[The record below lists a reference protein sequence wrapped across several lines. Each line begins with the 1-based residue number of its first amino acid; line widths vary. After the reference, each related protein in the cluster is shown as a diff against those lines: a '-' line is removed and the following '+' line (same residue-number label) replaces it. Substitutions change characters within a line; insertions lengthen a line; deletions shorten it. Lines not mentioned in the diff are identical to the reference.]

1 MCDRWILSHAA
12 MKFRLI
18 TFVHFTEYT
27 ATFSSK
33 YELAAL
39 PLDPH
44 DAQQVHPVLGCCI
57 CCYCKLNTHHLIP
70 IRATPCSQP
79 LSALYMMTHGIGSV
93 TNIPQLSKGFN
104 SKDFPDTALFS
115 SVNCPSIRQHI
126 KKQHHEVQ
134 QRI

>member
-18 TFVHFTEYT
+18 TLYILQNTQQ
-27 ATFSSK
+27 TFSSK

-44 DAQQVHPVLGCCI
+44 DAQQVHPVLDRCI
-57 CCYCKLNTHHLIP
+57 CCCCKLNTHHLIP
-70 IRATPCSQP
+70 VSATPCSQP
-79 LSALYMMTHGIGSV
+79 LSALYRMTHGIGSV
-93 TNIPQLSKGFN
+93 TNIPQLSNGFN
-104 SKDFPDTALFS
+104 SKDFPDIALFS
-115 SVNCPSIRQHI
+115 SVICRSIRQHI

-134 QRI
+134 KL